1 MCMSICSRSTFHTSA
16 QIWKLLTAMDMTVNG
31 HYVKNAN
38 FVNYDAMGEF

>member
-16 QIWKLLTAMDMTVNG
+16 KIWTLLIEMDMTDNR

-38 FVNYDAMGEF
+38 FANYAEMNEF